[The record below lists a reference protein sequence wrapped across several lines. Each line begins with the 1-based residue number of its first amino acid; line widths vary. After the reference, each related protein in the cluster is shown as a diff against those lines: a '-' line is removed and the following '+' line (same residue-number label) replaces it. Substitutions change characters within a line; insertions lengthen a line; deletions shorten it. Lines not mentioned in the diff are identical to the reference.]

1 MSYSTWIIV
10 YPRGDRSKLA
20 VVEIVPA
27 LDYEK
32 SDYAIASRREFF
44 GEEDGLTAEQR
55 AAKYARE
62 LARNNGLSYEGSNGD
77 HDYLD

>member
-1 MSYSTWIIV
+1 MGDDDLSTWIIV
-10 YPRGDRSKLA
+10 YPQGDRSKLA

-32 SDYAIASRREFF
+32 RDYAIASRKEFL
-44 GEEDGLTAEQR
+44 GDEPGACE
-55 AAKYARE
+55 YARE
-62 LARNNGLSYEGSNGD
+62 LARQNGLTYEGSNGD